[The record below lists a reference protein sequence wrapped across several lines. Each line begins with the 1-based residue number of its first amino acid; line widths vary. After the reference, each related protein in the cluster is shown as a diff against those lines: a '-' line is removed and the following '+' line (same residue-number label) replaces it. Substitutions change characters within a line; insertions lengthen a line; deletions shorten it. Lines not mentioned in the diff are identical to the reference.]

1 MGKIYLTSDC
11 HFNHLNIIKL
21 GRPFSSIEEMNET
34 IVSNWNDTVGEE
46 DTVYVLGDFFM
57 GKV

>member
-34 IVSNWNDTVGEE
+34 IVSN
-46 DTVYVLGDFFM
+46 
-57 GKV
+57 